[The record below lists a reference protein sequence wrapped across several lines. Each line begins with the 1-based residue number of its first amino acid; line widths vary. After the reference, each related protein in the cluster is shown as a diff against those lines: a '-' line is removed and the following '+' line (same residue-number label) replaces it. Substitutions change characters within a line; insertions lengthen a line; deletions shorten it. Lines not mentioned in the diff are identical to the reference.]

1 MDWRADLGV
10 RNRKGKKE
18 GSSFLKAVGCALN
31 TSGCSLWG
39 AN

>member
-10 RNRKGKKE
+10 RNRKGEKE
-18 GSSFLKAVGCALN
+18 GSSFLKAVGCAVN
-31 TSGCSLWG
+31 VCSLWG